1 MSNKIEILLV
11 YRQRNVIASFYL
23 LQIAITVS
31 FLFVAGGCWFIVMAL
46 IIVRSPDT
54 RPEPDAGAD
63 IEEFKGTPLCSESS
77 EKSVRVCFPYLRI
90 FSPAN
95 TGSRYIFRC

>member
-11 YRQRNVIASFYL
+11 YIEYRQRNVIASFYL

-54 RPEPDAGAD
+54 DLSQMREQTWRNLKKLHCAPE
-63 IEEFKGTPLCSESS
+63 
-77 EKSVRVCFPYLRI
+77 
-90 FSPAN
+90 
-95 TGSRYIFRC
+95 